1 MLIVRTPYR
10 LSLFGGGTD
19 FPSYFNDHGG
29 CVFSTAI
36 DKYIYVIIKSRLD
49 NKTRV
54 SCTHIQTVNNI
65 ENLRHELIRESI
77 KKTGI
82 GRGIE
87 IYTIGDIPA
96 GTGLGSS
103 SSVTVGLLKAMYE
116 YMGNSVSY
124 EKLARD
130 ACEIEIDILKKPIG
144 IQDQYIASYGG
155 FRFFGFTSK
164 GVDVSVNFDGRL
176 LNERLMMFF
185 TGITRKSE
193 TILSEQTKL
202 VKTNTLLLNELKK
215 IAKLAVREYSI
226 GNYDS
231 LGLLLDES
239 WKIKKSLAT
248 DISNDKLDHMYDLA
262 KKAGALGGKI
272 AGAGGG
278 GYLLL
283 YVKPENKESVRRA
296 MEGFPELSFK
306 FEPHGSRVVF
316 Q

>member
-82 GRGIE
+82 DKGIE

-130 ACEIEIDILKKPIG
+130 ACEIEIDTLKKPIG

-155 FRFFGFTSK
+155 FRFFEFTSK
-164 GVDVSVNFDGRL
+164 GVTVSVNFDGRL

-296 MEGFPELSFK
+296 MKGYPELFFK
-306 FEPHGSRVVF
+306 FEPNGSRVVF